1 MAQEQEYIASL
12 QNFSQSIEYLVE
24 AIKNQ
29 VETEKV
35 SIETALGNAKEESKQ
50 VLEIAKTLSVI
61 SEDVK
66 DTKQNSQEILKHIRS
81 LRRQKETGFFETLS
95 GVKNK
100 AKGIAEGIQTV
111 ALMASSILAI
121 GLAFKVIGDVDFKS
135 VLALSISLP
144 LVAIAFNKVAE
155 TKLTPKEAL
164 STGIA
169 MVIMSAAV
177 SASGYVLSTMPT
189 LSFMQMVSAIAVS
202 AAMGIA
208 MYGLG
213 EAAQQLGKGTKG
225 IKNLYAIVPVL
236 PFVAAGIVASGY
248 ILASMPTIG
257 FAQFASAI
265 GVGIA
270 MGASMIPLALAAKFM
285 KGNSSDILE
294 LAIMMPII
302 AGAIWASAYI
312 LQDVPNVDTLGVLET
327 SFAVT
332 AAGVIMGGGLWALS
346 KMNISTNAIIE
357 GALAMV
363 IISGALMVMSHIL
376 SAGNYDSYPP
386 VDWAKGVGMSMLVTI
401 PAVVALGLLGA
412 TGIGFLVIGAGIAGM
427 IMMAG
432 ALVAVGDILSGG
444 NFSGGPS
451 VEWARGVGLSLM
463 TFTSALAALT
473 PGVFGWLMGDT
484 FDSQIQNIIKIAE
497 ALNEVGAIIST
508 GTYTGGPSVA
518 WAMGVGLS
526 IKYFAEALESFK
538 PSAWDLLM
546 GESFDQNIAGMLKL
560 AGMMKF
566 LPTLL
571 GPSSIYE
578 GTGPTKEWAEGV
590 GMSMKYFAQALD
602 SFKPGAWD
610 LLMGET
616 FDKNIAG
623 MLKLASM
630 MMFLPVLLGP
640 SSLYEGTGP
649 TKEWA
654 EGVGM
659 SIKYFAEALDSFKPG
674 AWDLLKGETFDKN
687 IAGMLKLASM
697 MMFLPALLGPSSLY
711 EGTGPTKKWS
721 EGVGAALV
729 AIGTTVATLAD
740 EVDAEDVYEWIV
752 PIKQL
757 STLIPYFANKMKGLS
772 FDNYPSKEWS
782 EGIFEFIRNFSEYEG
797 SSGDV
802 KETAY
807 NITKLSNSYFRL
819 ARAIMSLGRSLNSIK
834 NVPDLSN
841 LYTGLITL
849 SLIDNNNLMTVLDS
863 INKKDKE
870 FAKVV
875 SRLKSSSASYV
886 PPTQRITVEATMPS
900 RDKGSKVSTQTPSA
914 KTSVVKQDGSK
925 TSQKVNPVY
934 RSNELLNK
942 IYYLIKNQIRIL
954 NEIEDNTATSK
965 EAGFK
970 NG

>member
-590 GMSMKYFAQALD
+590 GMS
-602 SFKPGAWD
+602 
-610 LLMGET
+610 
-616 FDKNIAG
+616 
-623 MLKLASM
+623 
-630 MMFLPVLLGP
+630 
-640 SSLYEGTGP
+640 
-649 TKEWA
+649 
-654 EGVGM
+654 
-659 SIKYFAEALDSFKPG
+659 IKYFAEALDSFKPG

>member
-81 LRRQKETGFFETLS
+81 LRRQKETGFFA

-100 AKGIAEGIQTV
+100 TKGIAEGIQTV

-155 TKLTPKEAL
+155 TKLSPKEAL

-294 LAIMMPII
+294 LAIMMPVI
-302 AGAIWASAYI
+302 AGSIYLSALI
-312 LQDVPNVDTLGVLET
+312 LRDVPDIDTLGVIET

-332 AAGVIMGGGLWALS
+332 MAGVIMGGGLWALS
-346 KMNISTNAIIE
+346 KTGVNTDQIIE
-357 GALAMV
+357 GTLAMI
-363 IISGALMVMSHIL
+363 IISGGIWAMSHIL
-376 SAGNYDSYPP
+376 SAGNYGSYPP

-451 VEWARGVGLSLM
+451 VEWARGVGLSLT
-463 TFTSALAALT
+463 TFTGALAALT

-508 GTYTGGPSVA
+508 GTYTGGPSKE
-518 WAMGVGLS
+518 WAMGVGMS

-546 GESFDQNIAGMLKL
+546 GETFDQNIAGVKKL
-560 AGMMKF
+560 AKLMPE
-566 LPTLL
+566 LPALL
-571 GPSSIYE
+571 GPSSLYV

-590 GMSMKYFAQALD
+590 GMSMKYFAQALE
-602 SFKPGAWD
+602 SFKPSAWD

-616 FDKNIAG
+616 FDQNIAG
-623 MLKLASM
+623 VKKLA
-630 MMFLPVLLGP
+630 
-640 SSLYEGTGP
+640 
-649 TKEWA
+649 
-654 EGVGM
+654 
-659 SIKYFAEALDSFKPG
+659 
-674 AWDLLKGETFDKN
+674 
-687 IAGMLKLASM
+687 KLM
-697 MMFLPALLGPSSLY
+697 PELPALLGPSSLY
-711 EGTGPTKKWS
+711 EGTGPTKKWA

-752 PIKQL
+752 PIKHL

-772 FDNYPSKEWS
+772 FDDYPSKKWS

-886 PPTQRITVEATMPS
+886 PPTQRITVEATMQS

-942 IYYLIKNQIRIL
+942 IYYLIKNQNRIL

-965 EAGFK
+965 QSSL
-970 NG
+970 